1 MAETV
6 STGAPTHAM
15 LLAAGL
21 GKRMRPASS
30 SLPKPLL
37 RVADKS
43 LIDFALDH
51 LGAAAVRQVVVN
63 THYLGDLLALHLE
76 DYAARHPELAIHLSP
91 EETLLETGGGVA
103 NALPHLGTEVFF
115 TLNSDTILSDGLTPA
130 LSRLAAAWDDS
141 RMDALLLL
149 CAPSRAFGHSGGGD
163 FRLGTDGRP
172 VRAIGEA
179 DALIFCGV
187 QLLHPR
193 LFKAAPS
200 GAYSLNRHYDE
211 AAAAGRLFAV
221 AHDGLWFHVGTPEAL
236 AIAEDNLAAGQDS

>member
-1 MAETV
+1 MFETV

-37 RVADKS
+37 CVADKP
-43 LIDFALDH
+43 LIDYALDH
-51 LGAAAVRQVVVN
+51 LVTATVRQVVVN

-76 DYAARHPELAIHLSP
+76 DYAAHHPELAVHLSP

-103 NALPHLGTEVFF
+103 NALPYLGTEAFF
-115 TLNSDTILSDGLTPA
+115 TLNSDTILSNGLTPA
-130 LSRLAAAWDDS
+130 LSRLARAWDDS

-172 VRAIGEA
+172 VRAIGKA

>member
-1 MAETV
+1 MVETV
-6 STGAPTHAM
+6 SSGAPTHAM

-37 RVADKS
+37 WVADKP
-43 LIDFALDH
+43 LIDYALDH
-51 LGAAAVRQVVVN
+51 LGAATVRQVVVN

-103 NALPHLGTEVFF
+103 NALPYLGTEAFF
-115 TLNSDTILSDGLTPA
+115 TLNSDTILSNGLTPA
-130 LSRLAAAWDDS
+130 LSRLAAAWDDL

-149 CAPSRAFGHSGGGD
+149 CAPSRAYGHSGGGD

-172 VRAIGEA
+172 MRAIGEA
-179 DALIFCGV
+179 DTLIFCGV

-211 AAAAGRLFAV
+211 AAAAGRLFAI